1 MNISEYR
8 DKIDSIDAELLR
20 LFEERM
26 DVACEIA
33 NYKKANGL
41 PVMDADRERAKI
53 LDILDKSPEKIRDF
67 TPVLFSFLF
76 ELSRSYQNRIN
87 GVGAG
92 YAKKIEES
100 LTSTPKMLP
109 DDPFVAVQGIQGA
122 NSQTAC
128 NRLFKYP
135 RTMYFSNFD
144 AVFSAIEKGLCK
156 YGVIPLENS
165 NAGSVKSVYDL
176 MMKHNFYIVRSVRL
190 KIDHNLLVKPGTKLE
205 DIKEIRSHEQ
215 AIGQCQAFLGTLKNV
230 KIVPVANTAVAAQQ
244 VAESDRNDI
253 AALASSD
260 CVEVYGLECAA
271 SAVQDNGNNYTRFI
285 CIAKD
290 FEIFPG
296 ADRTSLM
303 MTLPHAPG
311 ALCRVLQRFYALG
324 INLNKL
330 ESRPLPGKDFEFM
343 FYFDLDTPVYSPALS
358 QLIDELPQIC
368 ESFQYLGS
376 YSEVI

>member
-1 MNISEYR
+1 MNISDYR
-8 DKIDSIDAELLR
+8 EKIDGIDAELLR

-26 DVACEIA
+26 VVASQIA
-33 NYKKANGL
+33 EYKKANGL
-41 PVMDADRERAKI
+41 PVLDADRERAKI
-53 LDILDKSPEKIRDF
+53 LDIIDKSPESVREYSPI
-67 TPVLFSFLF
+67 LFSFLF
-76 ELSRSYQNRIN
+76 ELSRSYQNRLN
-87 GVGAG
+87 GVHAG
-92 YAKKIEES
+92 PAAMIDAA
-100 LTSTPKMLP
+100 LASTPKMFP

-128 NRLFKYP
+128 ERLFKYP
-135 RTMYFSNFD
+135 RTMYFSSFE

-165 NAGSVKSVYDL
+165 NAGSVKTVYDL
-176 MMKHNFYIVRSVRL
+176 MMSRKFYIVRSVRL
-190 KIDHNLLVKPGTKLE
+190 KIDHDLLVKPGTKLE
-205 DIKEIRSHEQ
+205 DIREIRSHEQ
-215 AIGQCQAFLGTLKNV
+215 AIGQCQAFLGSLKNV
-230 KIVPVANTAVAAQQ
+230 KIVPVANTAIAAQQ
-244 VAESDRNDI
+244 VAESDRSDI
-253 AALASSD
+253 AALASSQ
-260 CVEVYGLECAA
+260 CTGVYGLECLK
-271 SAVQDNGNNYTRFI
+271 SSVQDNGNNYTRFI
-285 CIAKD
+285 CISKNL
-290 FEIFPG
+290 EIFPG

-324 INLNKL
+324 INLAKL

-358 QLIDELPQIC
+358 QLIGELPLIC